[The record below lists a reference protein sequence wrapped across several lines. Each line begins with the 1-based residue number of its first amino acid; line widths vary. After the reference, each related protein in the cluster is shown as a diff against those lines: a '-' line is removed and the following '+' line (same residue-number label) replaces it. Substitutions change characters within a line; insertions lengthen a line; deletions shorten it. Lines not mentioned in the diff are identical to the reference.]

1 MSAVRVACI
10 GAGPGGLML
19 ALLLRRLGGHEVDV
33 FERSPAG
40 ATYGFGVVFSR
51 LSLARLRRAA
61 PDVVAALLDRGAR
74 WDDVE
79 VRRDGERIRSSGHGF
94 AAVERRALLTAL
106 HELAE
111 QAGARLHFGTEA
123 DASELLSRY
132 DVVVAADG
140 SGSRT
145 RAAYAD
151 RFGATVVPAGGR
163 YAWFGV
169 DRAFDAMTFLFADSA
184 YGPVG
189 AHVYPY
195 GPDRST
201 FLVELGERTWER
213 AGFIEGHTRPPGWTD
228 GRAMEFCAEVFA
240 DDLRGA
246 RLLGNGSRWLTFPHL
261 SSSAWSTG
269 RLVGLGD
276 AVHTAHF
283 SVGSGTTMALEDA
296 VELARRLADHGE
308 GDDLGAT
315 LAAYEAVRRPIVESV
330 QQAAWAS
337 LRMWSHPEEHRA
349 LDPATLMLRL
359 LTRTGQS
366 AASVLLQLDPQLAKI
381 GDGVTALPESPV
393 PALVASGAPAAA
405 PDDALVLAPGEPV
418 PTGHEGPL
426 LVAVGDGDDAF
437 TVAGERLRALRAER
451 PGAETGLLVRAPEP
465 TEEAVAR
472 TVGSVAGLAAAAPF
486 DLVALAPGEQWP
498 AVDRTARSALAE
510 RLTAT
515 GARVAYVCRPGE
527 LSLGWTHVRS
537 GRADAVW
544 TTEAAWPADAAGPA
558 RAAGPAEVAGSS
570 GAVGSA
576 DAAGSAQAAGTVE
589 VAGSSGAV
597 GSADAAGSAK
607 AVGSARA
614 ARSADVAGP
623 AEATGPVRAA
633 GPARAT
639 GPASAAGIVRG

>member
-51 LSLARLRRAA
+51 FSLARLRRAA

-106 HELAE
+106 NELAE
-111 QAGARLHFGTEA
+111 EAGARLHFGTEA
-123 DASELLSRY
+123 DAADLLERY

-151 RFGATVVPAGGR
+151 RFRAGIVPAGGR

-201 FLVELGERTWER
+201 FLVELGEQAWER
-213 AGFIEGHTRPPGWTD
+213 AGFTEGHTRPPGWND
-228 GRAMEFCAEVFA
+228 EQAMEFCAEVFA
-240 DDLRGA
+240 EHLRGA
-246 RLLGNGSRWLTFPHL
+246 KLLGNGSRWLTFPHI
-261 SSSAWSTG
+261 SSAAWSTG

-296 VELARRLADHGE
+296 VELARRLAGHGE
-308 GDDLGAT
+308 GDDLEAT
-315 LAAYEAVRRPIVESV
+315 LAAYEAARRPIVESV
-330 QQAAWAS
+330 QQAAFAS

-366 AASVLLQLDPQLAKI
+366 AADVLLRLDPQLAKI
-381 GDGVTALPESPV
+381 GDGVTALPEGPVAALVAPGASGASAVPGDALLLATGAPV
-393 PALVASGAPAAA
+393 PA
-405 PDDALVLAPGEPV
+405 
-418 PTGHEGPL
+418 GHDGPL
-426 LVAVGDGDDAF
+426 LVAADDGFAA
-437 TVAGERLRALRAER
+437 AGERLRALRAVR
-451 PGAETGLLVRAPEP
+451 PGAELGLLVRAPEP
-465 TEEAVAR
+465 AEEAVAG
-472 TVGSVAGLAAAAPF
+472 VVEAVAALAAAVPP
-486 DLVALAPGEQWP
+486 DLVAVAPGGRLP
-498 AVDRTARSALAE
+498 AADRTARSALAE
-510 RLTAT
+510 RLTAA
-515 GARVAYVCRPGE
+515 GARVAFVCRPNE

-544 TTEAAWPADAAGPA
+544 T
-558 RAAGPAEVAGSS
+558 
-570 GAVGSA
+570 
-576 DAAGSAQAAGTVE
+576 
-589 VAGSSGAV
+589 
-597 GSADAAGSAK
+597 
-607 AVGSARA
+607 
-614 ARSADVAGP
+614 
-623 AEATGPVRAA
+623 AEA
-633 GPARAT
+633 
-639 GPASAAGIVRG
+639 